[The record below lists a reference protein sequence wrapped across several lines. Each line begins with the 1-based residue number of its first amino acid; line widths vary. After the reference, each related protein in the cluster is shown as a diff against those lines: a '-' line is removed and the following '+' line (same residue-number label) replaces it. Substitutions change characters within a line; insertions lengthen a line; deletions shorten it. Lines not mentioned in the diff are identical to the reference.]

1 MNRTTTIRNL
11 TPDALGRQ
19 VRVRDR
25 QTVHDGILAGIHAEA
40 ERIEDAGLATA
51 ESHYVV
57 GLIGVRLDFLD
68 RWASPLLPLEAEI
81 EFLDSE
87 G

>member
-25 QTVHDGILAGIHAEA
+25 QTVHDGILAGIDAEA
-40 ERIEDAGLATA
+40 ERIECTDLVST

-57 GLIGVRLDFLD
+57 GFIGVRLVFLD
-68 RWASPLLPLEAEI
+68 QWASPLLPLEAEI